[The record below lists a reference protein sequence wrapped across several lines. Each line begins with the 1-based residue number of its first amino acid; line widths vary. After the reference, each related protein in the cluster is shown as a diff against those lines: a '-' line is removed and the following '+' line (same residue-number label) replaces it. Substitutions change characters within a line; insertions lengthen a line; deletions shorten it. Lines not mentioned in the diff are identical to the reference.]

1 MRRIVICEDVE
12 IQREMLKEILTSYF
26 EEINEEV
33 MILTYDSGE
42 SLVADIEEE
51 YVEAE
56 LILLDIYMKKLN
68 GMETAKKLRDLNCN
82 APIVFLTASPDFA
95 VESYDVQAAGYLL
108 KPFEEDK
115 LKNLLNHI
123 LKVDLKRRVVIKERR
138 QYRYPY
144 IDDILYMESD
154 RHVVTIHM
162 RDGSSILTQEKM
174 RDLKSRIGQK
184 RFLHCHQS
192 YLVNMDYIRDVE
204 EEFVLADNSRI
215 PIRVRGRKQVLEEY
229 DQYFHEDCAQKR
241 AENAREKKK
250 EKRML

>member
-33 MILTYDSGE
+33 LILTYDSGE

-123 LKVDLKRRVVIKERR
+123 
-138 QYRYPY
+138 
-144 IDDILYMESD
+144 
-154 RHVVTIHM
+154 
-162 RDGSSILTQEKM
+162 
-174 RDLKSRIGQK
+174 
-184 RFLHCHQS
+184 
-192 YLVNMDYIRDVE
+192 
-204 EEFVLADNSRI
+204 
-215 PIRVRGRKQVLEEY
+215 
-229 DQYFHEDCAQKR
+229 
-241 AENAREKKK
+241 
-250 EKRML
+250 

>member
-68 GMETAKKLRDLNCN
+68 GMETGKKLRDLNCN

-154 RHVVTIHM
+154 RHYVTIHIA
-162 RDGSSILTQEKM
+162 DGTEIVTAEKLKSLEEKM
-174 RDLKSRIGQK
+174 DEP

-192 YLVNMDYIRDVE
+192 YLVNMDYIKDVKDD
-204 EEFVLADNSRI
+204 FILKDDTII
-215 PIRVRGRKQVLEEY
+215 PIRVRGRREMIEAY
-229 DQYFHEDCAQKR
+229 YNYFVKHNK
-241 AENAREKKK
+241 
-250 EKRML
+250 M

>member
-1 MRRIVICEDVE
+1 
-12 IQREMLKEILTSYF
+12 
-26 EEINEEV
+26 

-154 RHVVTIHM
+154 RH
-162 RDGSSILTQEKM
+162 
-174 RDLKSRIGQK
+174 
-184 RFLHCHQS
+184 
-192 YLVNMDYIRDVE
+192 
-204 EEFVLADNSRI
+204 
-215 PIRVRGRKQVLEEY
+215 
-229 DQYFHEDCAQKR
+229 
-241 AENAREKKK
+241 
-250 EKRML
+250 